1 MTKKDFVIPDELA
14 SLRQESLRP
23 ILLGLA
29 IILFLWYVIVFHPVN
44 QKIDPSAWV
53 PLVLMGAGL
62 IIAFTLQNRNL
73 SMASI
78 ALISTIAA
86 AILYSMWLVNLQV
99 TPYLLAIIVSLTGLL
114 FNMRAVVWVR
124 QFRNLNH
131 PKRW

>member
-1 MTKKDFVIPDELA
+1 
-14 SLRQESLRP
+14 
-23 ILLGLA
+23 
-29 IILFLWYVIVFHPVN
+29 VFHPVN